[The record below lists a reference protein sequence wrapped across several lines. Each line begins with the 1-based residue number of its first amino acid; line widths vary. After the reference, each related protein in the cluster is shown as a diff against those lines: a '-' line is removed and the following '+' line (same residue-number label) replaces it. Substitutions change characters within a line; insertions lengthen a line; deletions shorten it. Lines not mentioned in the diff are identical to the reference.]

1 MGYARFAALIGLFI
15 AAAAWGQAFPSKP
28 LRLVTPFPPGG
39 SADIIARLAAQGL
52 SEVLGQP
59 AVVENRAGAGGVTGS
74 EYAAKQPPDGHTLVL
89 ITGAYPVYPAMLKS
103 MPFDPLKDIA
113 MVSMLTSYP
122 FVISVVPDSPFRS
135 LSDLIARAKANP
147 GKLNY
152 PSSGIGTVHHLSG
165 ELFNALAGTYIVH
178 VPYRGGNAPLT
189 ETLAGRVD
197 VLFEAMTLS
206 IGQIQAGKLRAL
218 AVTSRERWKALP
230 DTPTV
235 QETLPGYE
243 VNSFIGLGVTGGTPA
258 VIVERLNAAVRNAL
272 ETPDTRKRFVELGG
286 EPAASSPEE
295 MRAFVAAEIEKW
307 KKVVAARHIEKQ

>member
-1 MGYARFAALIGLFI
+1 
-15 AAAAWGQAFPSKP
+15 
-28 LRLVTPFPPGG
+28 
-39 SADIIARLAAQGL
+39 
-52 SEVLGQP
+52 
-59 AVVENRAGAGGVTGS
+59 
-74 EYAAKQPPDGHTLVL
+74 
-89 ITGAYPVYPAMLKS
+89 
-103 MPFDPLKDIA
+103 

-122 FVISVVPDSPFRS
+122 FVISVAADSPLRS
-135 LSDLIARAKANP
+135 LGDLIARAKANP

-189 ETLAGRVD
+189 ETLAGRAD

-243 VNSFIGLGVTGGTPA
+243 VNSFIGLGVTGGTPGP
-258 VIVERLNAAVRNAL
+258 IVERLNAAVRKAL
-272 ETPDTRKRFVELGG
+272 DNPDTHKRFVELGG
-286 EPAASSPEE
+286 EPRASSPEE
-295 MRAFVAAEIEKW
+295 MRSFIASEIEKW
-307 KKVVAARHIEKQ
+307 KKVVAARSIEKQ

>member
-1 MGYARFAALIGLFI
+1 MRYARFAFLV
-15 AAAAWGQAFPSKP
+15 AAFVSGPLLAQAFPSKP

-39 SADIIARLAAQGL
+39 SADIIARVTAQGVG
-52 SEVLGQP
+52 EVVGQP
-59 AVVENRAGAGGVTGS
+59 VVVENRAGAGGVTGTDHV
-74 EYAAKQPPDGHTLVL
+74 AKQPPDGYTLIL
-89 ITGAYPVYPAMLKS
+89 ISGAYPVYPAMLKA
-103 MPFDPLKDIA
+103 MPFDPLKDVA

-122 FVISVVPDSPFRS
+122 FVISVVPDSPLRS
-135 LSDLIARAKANP
+135 LGDLIERAKANP

-165 ELFNALAGTYIVH
+165 ELFNALAGTDIVH

-189 ETLAGRVD
+189 EVLAGRAD

-230 DTPTV
+230 DTPTA

-258 VIVERLNAAVRNAL
+258 PVVERLNAAVRKAL
-272 ETPDTRKRFVELGG
+272 EIPDIRRRFLELGG
-286 EPAASSPEE
+286 EPGATSPEQ
-295 MRAFVAAEIEKW
+295 MRAFIASEIEKW
-307 KKVVAARHIEKQ
+307 KKVVAARKIEKQ